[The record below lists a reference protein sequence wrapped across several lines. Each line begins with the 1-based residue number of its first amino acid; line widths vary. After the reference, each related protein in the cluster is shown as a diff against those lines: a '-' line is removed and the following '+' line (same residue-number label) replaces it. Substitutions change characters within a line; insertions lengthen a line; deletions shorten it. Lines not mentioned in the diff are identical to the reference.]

1 MVCDNCTEK
10 ELIAGRYI
18 LDRFFADR
26 CIEDRA
32 YITDTD
38 EIKHITKVM
47 RLRAGE
53 RVEIIAGPDKEYLAE
68 IKEISNSEIELAII
82 EEIKKKRELDC
93 RITIYQGIP
102 KGQKMELIIQKA
114 TELGVY
120 RIVPCDLKR
129 CVSSI
134 SEKEDKKIARWQKI
148 AHEASKQAKRLS
160 VPAIENTMEID
171 EIIEDMKS
179 NQINILFYE
188 SEDNLMLKDCLRRIT
203 SSGRKTVSA
212 GIIIG
217 PEGGLEE
224 CERAALCEAGAESVS
239 LGDRILRTETAAI
252 YGAAVLAYEFE

>member
-26 CIEDRA
+26 CIDDRA

-68 IKEISNSEIELAII
+68 IKEISKAEIELAII

-171 EIIEDMKS
+171 EIIDDMKS

-203 SSGRKTVSA
+203 SSGQKIVSA
-212 GIIIG
+212 GIIRG

>member
-26 CIEDRA
+26 CIDDRA

-68 IKEISNSEIELAII
+68 IKEISKAEIELAII

-188 SEDNLMLKDCLRRIT
+188 SEGNLMLKDCLRRIT
-203 SSGRKTVSA
+203 SSGQKTVSA

>member
-26 CIEDRA
+26 CIDDRA

-68 IKEISNSEIELAII
+68 IKEISKAEIELAII

-120 RIVPCDLKR
+120 HIVPCDLKR

-171 EIIEDMKS
+171 EIIDDMKS

>member
-26 CIEDRA
+26 CIDDRA

-68 IKEISNSEIELAII
+68 IKEISKAEIELAII

-160 VPAIENTMEID
+160 VPTIENTMEID

-203 SSGRKTVSA
+203 SSGQKTVSA

>member
-26 CIEDRA
+26 CIDDRA

-171 EIIEDMKS
+171 EIIDDMKS

-203 SSGRKTVSA
+203 SSGQKTVSA

>member
-10 ELIAGRYI
+10 EIIAGRYI

-26 CIEDRA
+26 CIDDRA

-68 IKEISNSEIELAII
+68 IKEISKAEIELAII

-120 RIVPCDLKR
+120 RIVPSDLKR

-134 SEKEDKKIARWQKI
+134 AEKEDKKIARWQKI
-148 AHEASKQAKRLS
+148 AHEAAKQAKRLS

-203 SSGRKTVSA
+203 SSGQKTVSA

>member
-26 CIEDRA
+26 CIDDRA

-68 IKEISNSEIELAII
+68 IKEISKAEIELAII

-188 SEDNLMLKDCLRRIT
+188 SEDYLMLKDCLRRIT
-203 SSGRKTVSA
+203 SSGQKTVSA

>member
-26 CIEDRA
+26 CIDDRA

-47 RLRAGE
+47 RLRAGD

-68 IKEISNSEIELAII
+68 IKEISKAEIELAII

-114 TELGVY
+114 TELGVC

-148 AHEASKQAKRLS
+148 AQEASKQAKRLS

-171 EIIEDMKS
+171 EIIHDMKS

-188 SEDNLMLKDCLRRIT
+188 SEDNLMLKDCLRRII
-203 SSGRKTVSA
+203 SSGQKTVSA

-224 CERAALCEAGAESVS
+224 CERTALCEAGAESVS